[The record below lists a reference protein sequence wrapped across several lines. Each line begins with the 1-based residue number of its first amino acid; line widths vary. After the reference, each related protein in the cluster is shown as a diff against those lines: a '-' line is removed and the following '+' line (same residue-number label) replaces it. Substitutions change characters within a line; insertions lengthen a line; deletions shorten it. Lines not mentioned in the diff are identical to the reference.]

1 MWSLVTAL
9 IIAITS
15 FDVSHSYVVVSTQ
28 SHPTSVTAPF
38 PIPAYSST
46 GLKNEI
52 YTWRQQTIRYVAS
65 GPANAKHSVLLLHGL
80 FLNADHWRHTLKDLG
95 DAGYRVYAIDLLGSG
110 YSSKPDAT
118 SVEAKWLNGEN
129 GRFTPFN
136 EVVDPEL
143 DMLLMQRPISIKK
156 KQPPTRENVVL
167 GTNTGGRR
175 VVPKLELSSSTC
187 YNYYTWAEQVNDFTR
202 DVIFNGV
209 DHYPNERPKTTSLI
223 ANSKGTIVALQA
235 MLDKP
240 EYYNGVCEINPTY
253 REMHRAEL
261 PKLATPVVKAIQR
274 FLKMK
279 GHGLYRAATKPQCI
293 KHFLKEPYSNKDAID
308 DELVSSMMEPLHLPH
323 ADDVVFDELSY
334 STGPL
339 FEELLQDVNDNS
351 DVSRRKPIW
360 VCYGKED
367 PWLCPKRVESLATK
381 PFKED
386 GPLVVDKVI
395 AIENAGHCPHD
406 ERPEEL
412 QPILMEFLRACHN
425 SEQPR
430 YDVAPIELHNLSIH
444 F

>member
-1 MWSLVTAL
+1 
-9 IIAITS
+9 
-15 FDVSHSYVVVSTQ
+15 
-28 SHPTSVTAPF
+28 
-38 PIPAYSST
+38 
-46 GLKNEI
+46 I

-118 SVEAKWLNGEN
+118 S
-129 GRFTPFN
+129 
-136 EVVDPEL
+136 
-143 DMLLMQRPISIKK
+143 
-156 KQPPTRENVVL
+156 
-167 GTNTGGRR
+167 
-175 VVPKLELSSSTC
+175 LSSSTC

-274 FLKMK
+274 FLKTK

-395 AIENAGHCPHD
+395 AIESAGHCPHD

-425 SEQPR
+425 
-430 YDVAPIELHNLSIH
+430 
-444 F
+444 